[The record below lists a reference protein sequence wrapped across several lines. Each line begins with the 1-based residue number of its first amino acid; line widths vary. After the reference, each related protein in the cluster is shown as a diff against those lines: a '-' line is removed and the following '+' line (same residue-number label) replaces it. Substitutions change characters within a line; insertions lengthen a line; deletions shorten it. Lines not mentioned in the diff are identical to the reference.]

1 MGVEVGDES
10 APDGGA
16 GVSDEEVVDATGHGV
31 GVSVVTQ
38 RGAVIGLEL
47 LLAEEEEET

>member
-1 MGVEVGDES
+1 MSGGEVIDAS
-10 APDGGA
+10 AHD
-16 GVSDEEVVDATGHGV
+16 V

-47 LLAEEEEET
+47 LTADEDGDV

>member
-1 MGVEVGDES
+1 M
-10 APDGGA
+10 
-16 GVSDEEVVDATGHGV
+16 SDEEIISASATEV

>member
-1 MGVEVGDES
+1 M
-10 APDGGA
+10 
-16 GVSDEEVVDATGHGV
+16 SDEEEVISAGATGA

-47 LLAEEEEET
+47 LLADEDEA

>member
-1 MGVEVGDES
+1 MS
-10 APDGGA
+10 AGA
-16 GVSDEEVVDATGHGV
+16 KPSEEVIDATARQA

-47 LLAEEEEET
+47 LLTDQEEKS

>member
-1 MGVEVGDES
+1 MSGEEVIDAS
-10 APDGGA
+10 APD
-16 GVSDEEVVDATGHGV
+16 V

-47 LLAEEEEET
+47 LTADEDRDE

>member
-1 MGVEVGDES
+1 MS
-10 APDGGA
+10 
-16 GVSDEEVVDATGHGV
+16 SDEVIEATAHEV

-47 LLAEEEEET
+47 LLDKGIGQPAAPEDEEGNEHA

>member
-1 MGVEVGDES
+1 MSE
-10 APDGGA
+10 
-16 GVSDEEVVDATGHGV
+16 EEVIDATAHDV

-47 LLAEEEEET
+47 LLAEEEET

>member
-1 MGVEVGDES
+1 M
-10 APDGGA
+10 
-16 GVSDEEVVDATGHGV
+16 SDEEIISASATEV

-47 LLAEEEEET
+47 LLTDEEYQA

>member
-1 MGVEVGDES
+1 MSEEEIIS
-10 APDGGA
+10 A
-16 GVSDEEVVDATGHGV
+16 SATEV

-47 LLAEEEEET
+47 LTSDEEDCNG

>member
-1 MGVEVGDES
+1 MSG
-10 APDGGA
+10 
-16 GVSDEEVVDATGHGV
+16 EEVIDASEPDV

-47 LLAEEEEET
+47 LMDQGVGNPADPEDEEGNAHA

>member
-1 MGVEVGDES
+1 MHDDSEVIDAS
-10 APDGGA
+10 
-16 GVSDEEVVDATGHGV
+16 ATGA

-47 LLAEEEEET
+47 LVSGEEEA

>member
-1 MGVEVGDES
+1 MSEL
-10 APDGGA
+10 A
-16 GVSDEEVVDATGHGV
+16 VVNATALDV

-47 LLAEEEEET
+47 LLNGEEEA

>member
-1 MGVEVGDES
+1 MS
-10 APDGGA
+10 ADA
-16 GVSDEEVVDATGHGV
+16 ERTEEVVDATGHGV

-47 LLAEEEEET
+47 LFGDEDAPPPGEG

>member
-1 MGVEVGDES
+1 MS
-10 APDGGA
+10 
-16 GVSDEEVVDATGHGV
+16 SEEVIEASAHDV

-47 LLAEEEEET
+47 LTADEHDDE